1 MTKGI
6 INIVILFIS
15 INLSTVHGQTEDFSR
30 EENLDS
36 TRLFLGISAGYQN
49 VIHKGVGYQ
58 FVDEYCPTNIN
69 KVYGD
74 GFNFGLNFKY
84 FFSTD
89 SVLTYSSLI
98 LKLLFEYSHAYH
110 NPYQDK
116 NPFDDIKSL
125 EGSRTYFSVDID
137 LLYFT
142 VCLLYS
148 QSLGEKFP
156 LSFVAGPTFSFLTYN
171 NFKEVYHIYS
181 KKSIQ
186 FSLPDSVIYERRVVT
201 SYDNEIQKA
210 TKIIPGIQF
219 GLSYEMKINDK
230 FRILPEIYYTWHLIN
245 VVNNHSWSLSS
256 FNAGISLLY
265 AID

>member
-1 MTKGI
+1 MVRRI
-6 INIVILFIS
+6 LNIVIFILVCN
-15 INLSTVHGQTEDFSR
+15 ITLCYGQTEDFR
-30 EENLDS
+30 PEQNLDS
-36 TRLFLGISAGYQN
+36 TRLFLGISTGYQN
-49 VIHKGVGYQ
+49 VIHEGVGYQ

-84 FFSTD
+84 FFATD
-89 SVLTYSSLI
+89 SVLTYPSLI

-142 VCLLYS
+142 VCFLYS
-148 QSLGEKFP
+148 QSLGKKFP

-171 NFKEVYHIYS
+171 NFKQVYHLYN
-181 KKSIQ
+181 KTTNQ
-186 FSLPDSVIYERRVVT
+186 FQDSTIYEHIDVI
-201 SYDNEIQKA
+201 SYNKEIQH
-210 TKIIPGIQF
+210 TIKIIPGIQF
-219 GLSYEMKINDK
+219 GISYEIKIADK
-230 FRILPEIYYTWHLIN
+230 IQIIPELNYHWYLVS
-245 VVNNHSWSLSS
+245 VVKDHSWNMSN
-256 FNAGISLLY
+256 FKVGISLLY
-265 AID
+265 AIN